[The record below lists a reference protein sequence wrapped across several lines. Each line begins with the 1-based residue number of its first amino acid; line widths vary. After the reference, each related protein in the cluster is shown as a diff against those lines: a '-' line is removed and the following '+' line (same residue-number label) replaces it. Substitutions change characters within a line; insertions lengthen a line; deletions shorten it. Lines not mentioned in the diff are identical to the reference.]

1 MDEKIQEIISK
12 NAYMQ
17 RMIKRIPEEMVS
29 YYLEKIKDN
38 IVELPGGIIHS
49 KMGQNGEYM
58 NFALPME
65 GIELLEYYIGCTN
78 SISGQDK
85 THAVANMAIIHY
97 CTKGRAEI
105 IVGSGRYAYMQ
116 PGIMCIEWK
125 QEAQKDFNFYDKAY
139 GGMEIIISL
148 DYISREDGDMLKR
161 LGIDMEEFREAYD
174 KDNDYYIG
182 TCSEKLRYAFE
193 DLGGMIR
200 EGTARKENYLVST
213 INLLNKIQTEE
224 IKVSDRQYYLTK
236 GQRKIA
242 ARAGITAGAIYKYF
256 SGKEEMFGEI
266 FAESGKKLME
276 ITRSMMGMDFTAMT
290 DEELVNVLYSR
301 VSVQTFNLLE
311 GDMKLFHML
320 LKNDSGKCME
330 QFRDIYV
337 ERGAE
342 FAMNYY
348 GELYR
353 RGIAC
358 KKLSAKTVYMLTR
371 SEFSMVCE
379 MIADESCRDGITAE
393 MKTAFMEAM
402 DILLHG
408 IEAELGIDKTG
419 GKK

>member
-1 MDEKIQEIISK
+1 M
-12 NAYMQ
+12 
-17 RMIKRIPEEMVS
+17 
-29 YYLEKIKDN
+29 
-38 IVELPGGIIHS
+38 
-49 KMGQNGEYM
+49 
-58 NFALPME
+58 
-65 GIELLEYYIGCTN
+65 
-78 SISGQDK
+78 
-85 THAVANMAIIHY
+85 
-97 CTKGRAEI
+97 
-105 IVGSGRYAYMQ
+105 
-116 PGIMCIEWK
+116 
-125 QEAQKDFNFYDKAY
+125 
-139 GGMEIIISL
+139 
-148 DYISREDGDMLKR
+148 
-161 LGIDMEEFREAYD
+161 
-174 KDNDYYIG
+174 
-182 TCSEKLRYAFE
+182 
-193 DLGGMIR
+193 
-200 EGTARKENYLVST
+200 
-213 INLLNKIQTEE
+213 
-224 IKVSDRQYYLTK
+224 
-236 GQRKIA
+236 RKIA
-242 ARAGITAGAIYKYF
+242 ARAGITAGAIYKHF